1 MKIIA
6 ATQNAHKITE
16 IDAITKGFGLKLC
29 SMKDAGLGDLDIEE
43 TGSTFEENSFI
54 KAEAIVRLTGEAA
67 IADDT
72 GLMIDALD
80 GAPGIY
86 SARFSGEHGND
97 AANRAKVL
105 DLMKDVPEEKRT
117 ARFVCVITFLR
128 PDGEKIVAK
137 GACEGKIT
145 EKEMGE
151 LGFGYDSI
159 FMPDG
164 KDLTFAQMPA
174 EEKNA
179 MSHRARALQALREE
193 LLKRPGLAEGAG
205 VKDEAPWRKAY
216 DYWLTC
222 PAISAE
228 DKKELAALTDEKDIE
243 ERFIS
248 DLKFGTGGL
257 RGKLGLGSSRMNR
270 YNVRKATAGFARH
283 LIKKF
288 GEDAKKRG
296 VAVAWDSRHFSPEFA
311 EETALT
317 MASYGIRAYLYG
329 IISPTPLLSFTVREL
344 GCCGGVVITASH
356 NAKEYNGYKAYDE
369 TGCQLGAEDAA
380 SVIEEASAVGLEDV
394 EPMDRSEAERLGLLT
409 VIGKDVLDR
418 FEDRCLAAACPVS
431 EEFKEKIRIV
441 YTPLHG
447 AGNVPVREVL
457 AKAGY
462 KNVSVVKAQEL
473 PDGDFPTVE
482 FPNPEIESAVKLAM
496 EQAEEEHAD
505 LMIATDP
512 DSDRLGFA
520 ARDKDGR
527 MVRFN
532 GNQIGV
538 LFLNY
543 LIERRKDRMPEKP
556 VLFTT
561 VVTGEMGPALAR
573 ACGMDVR
580 LTLTGFKHLGA
591 AINRMNENKDGSFMF
606 AYEES
611 FGYLVTDHCRD
622 KDGVSAALKTA
633 EMCAYYMERGMT
645 IPDVLDGLSEKL
657 GHFFDLSSSYTLLGL
672 DGARKIM
679 SITEKLRELG
689 TDFMDGIVRA
699 DDYGPGL
706 NGLPPENLIRFT
718 FGDGSWIACRPSGTE
733 PKIKFYY
740 SIKGRT
746 PEECVEIYK
755 AKRRIVDQ
763 LVESMS

>member
-16 IDAITKGFGLKLC
+16 IDAITKGFGLRLC

-228 DKKELAALTDEKDIE
+228 DKKELSALTDEKDIE

-248 DLKFGTGGL
+248 DLKFGTGV
-257 RGKLGLGSSRMNR
+257 RVTRDFANVGKLYSGRRQENMVDPEPHGAHDVEAVLLHQVVDSRDRARRRILDRKDAVCAKPLLHRLEDLLERVEVHDRRHLHETRRRLLCVGALG
-270 YNVRKATAGFARH
+270 ATARDERARRERI
-283 LIKKF
+283 LMRSNRVLDLAN
-288 GEDAKKRG
+288 ERR
-296 VAVAWDSRHFSPEFA
+296 VAFKYA
-311 EETALT
+311 AL
-317 MASYGIRAYLYG
+317 
-329 IISPTPLLSFTVREL
+329 P
-344 GCCGGVVITASH
+344 
-356 NAKEYNGYKAYDE
+356 
-369 TGCQLGAEDAA
+369 
-380 SVIEEASAVGLEDV
+380 
-394 EPMDRSEAERLGLLT
+394 RLG
-409 VIGKDVLDR
+409 
-418 FEDRCLAAACPVS
+418 
-431 EEFKEKIRIV
+431 
-441 YTPLHG
+441 
-447 AGNVPVREVL
+447 NRE
-457 AKAGY
+457 
-462 KNVSVVKAQEL
+462 
-473 PDGDFPTVE
+473 
-482 FPNPEIESAVKLAM
+482 
-496 EQAEEEHAD
+496 
-505 LMIATDP
+505 
-512 DSDRLGFA
+512 
-520 ARDKDGR
+520 
-527 MVRFN
+527 
-532 GNQIGV
+532 
-538 LFLNY
+538 
-543 LIERRKDRMPEKP
+543 
-556 VLFTT
+556 
-561 VVTGEMGPALAR
+561 
-573 ACGMDVR
+573 
-580 LTLTGFKHLGA
+580 
-591 AINRMNENKDGSFMF
+591 
-606 AYEES
+606 
-611 FGYLVTDHCRD
+611 
-622 KDGVSAALKTA
+622 
-633 EMCAYYMERGMT
+633 
-645 IPDVLDGLSEKL
+645 
-657 GHFFDLSSSYTLLGL
+657 
-672 DGARKIM
+672 
-679 SITEKLRELG
+679 
-689 TDFMDGIVRA
+689 
-699 DDYGPGL
+699 
-706 NGLPPENLIRFT
+706 
-718 FGDGSWIACRPSGTE
+718 
-733 PKIKFYY
+733 
-740 SIKGRT
+740 
-746 PEECVEIYK
+746 
-755 AKRRIVDQ
+755 KRREEKTRRVFVFGASG
-763 LVESMS
+763 L